1 MAINIICAID
11 LNSGIGY
18 KNKLLCHL
26 PNDLKRFKSL
36 TENQVVVM
44 GRVTY
49 KSILNQLGKPLP
61 YRTNVILTR
70 DEEYSVNY
78 DDVHVYNSIS
88 DLLYEYEQ
96 ECEGDIWI
104 IGGQQVYEQ
113 FLPYAD
119 NLYLTIIDHEF
130 EDVDTYFPA
139 ISNEW
144 KCVDKVEN
152 KKDDKH
158 LYDYHYL
165 TYTKKN
171 KSKNFK

>member
-1 MAINIICAID
+1 MAINIICALD
-11 LNSGIGY
+11 RNRGIGY
-18 KNKLLCHL
+18 KDQLLCHL
-26 PNDLKRFKSL
+26 PNDLKRFKKL
-36 TENQVVVM
+36 TDNSIVVM
-44 GRVTY
+44 GRNTY
-49 KSILNQLGKPLP
+49 NSILTQLGKPLP
-61 YRTNVILTR
+61 NRISLVLTR
-70 DEEYSVNY
+70 DRGYQANHE
-78 DDVHVYNSIS
+78 DVYEFNSINEV
-88 DLLYEYEQ
+88 LYDYENH
-96 ECEGDIWI
+96 CTDDIWI

-119 NLYLTIIDHEF
+119 NLYLTIINHEF
-130 EDVDTYFPA
+130 ENVDTYFPA